1 MKVGIVPILDRSW
14 GGVYQYSVTILH
26 ALVRLESG
34 DEFVVFAP
42 AGIELSDDVRA
53 LPFKIVETPAGFSR
67 LGRVWSRLP
76 EPMRAPLRRL
86 ASSVHTRRANR
97 LPSGAPR
104 DSRWAEWF
112 AGFDLDL
119 LFFTIEDDRAPGVG
133 VPYVVVLHDLQH
145 KLQPGLPEF
154 ADRAEW
160 ERRER
165 RVQSSVRGATLVLVD
180 SETGRE
186 DVLACYADTG
196 VTAADVWPL
205 PFVPAHY
212 LDAKVPDSKRRDVRA
227 AFNLPDSYVFYPA
240 QFWPHKNHERVIQA
254 LGTLAAEGLRVPL
267 VLVGSRTGSALRAQ
281 TFAAMM
287 AAADMFGVADLV
299 HYLGYV
305 PDSDMSALYAM
316 ATVLVMPTFFGPTN
330 IPVVEAWALG
340 CPVVTSDIRGIRE
353 QVGDAAVLVDPASV
367 DSIASGIRRVVQDGD
382 LRQRLI
388 ERGRSRLAA
397 YTIDDFTRRLG
408 EILDEAERRVAM
420 R

>member
-1 MKVGIVPILDRSW
+1 MRVGIVPILDRSW

-26 ALVRLESG
+26 ALARLESG

-86 ASSVHTRRANR
+86 AWSVHTRRADR
-97 LPSGAPR
+97 LPEGAPR
-104 DSRWAEWF
+104 NSRWAEWF
-112 AGFDLDL
+112 AGFGLDL
-119 LFFTIEDDRAPGVG
+119 LFFTIEDDRAQGVD

-186 DVLACYADTG
+186 DVLACYTDTG

-205 PFVPAHY
+205 PFVPAHC
-212 LDAKVPDSKRRDVRA
+212 LESEVPDSKRRDVRA

-240 QFWPHKNHERVIQA
+240 QFWPHKNHERVIRA